1 MKRII
6 LQLSI
11 FTLWNIFLLQG
22 QPIREKINFNDD
34 WYFYKGDLIRG
45 YDKDLITSD
54 FQKIKLPHTFNLDD
68 WFDKR
73 DNDLD
78 FSITYYYYRGPAWYR
93 KSFELDEKDHN
104 KRIIISF
111 EAANAIA
118 EVWVNEQYVG
128 KHIGGYSGFQFDITK
143 YINFG
148 GQNLIAVRV
157 DNSYNYD
164 IPPQRA
170 DYVMYGGIYRDVY
183 LIKVNKLHID
193 HSLISVINPSD
204 NSATLKILVPIINN
218 HDEAS
223 NCILHVEIFNPF
235 NKKVL
240 EYKSSFSIEKNKSD
254 SLNLQIGKIINPLL
268 WSPDTPYL
276 YRAQIS
282 ILNNFG
288 ELLDTINEKFGIRYY
303 HFDPNEGFFINGKYL
318 KLHGVNRHQDR
329 EGYGNALSNEQHFED
344 IKMIKE
350 LGANFIRLAHYQQD
364 PSVLD
369 ACDSLGI
376 FVWEEIPVVTSIGK
390 EKFKENAMNMLKE
403 MITQHYN
410 HPSIIIWGLMN
421 ETLRTQPEDEL
432 SINIDL
438 CKALNNLAK
447 KLDPY
452 RLTAQAQMSSRGE
465 DIFKFT
471 DIRAWN
477 RYFGWYSGKFE
488 DFGTFMDQEKKSAP
502 NQPFIISEYGAGSKR
517 GYHVENPTFP
527 DFSEEWQLEFH
538 KSYWK
543 QIVERKWIA
552 GALIWNMFDFASDEK
567 AGNIPQ
573 QNQKGL
579 CDFGRRPKDVYY
591 FYQSMWSKKPM
602 IYIVSHTWT
611 DRYGKKNEKKYLEIF
626 SNCDTVEVI
635 LNGKK
640 LGRKYSYPFKWLI
653 EYNVGEN
660 LIEAIGIKGRDIVK
674 DILKINYQIRN

>member
-6 LQLSI
+6 LQLLI
-11 FTLWNIFLLQG
+11 FIFYNLFSLQG
-22 QPIREKINFNDD
+22 QPLREKINFNND
-34 WYFYKGDLIRG
+34 WYFFKGDLIKG

-54 FQKIKLPHTFNLDD
+54 FQKIKLPHTYNLDD

-93 KSFELDEKDHN
+93 KNFELEEKD
-104 KRIIISF
+104 KDKAIIISF
-111 EAANAIA
+111 EAANTVAD
-118 EVWVNEQYVG
+118 VWVNEQYVG

-143 YINFG
+143 YVNFG

-183 LIKVNKLHID
+183 LIKVNKLHLE
-193 HSLISVINPSD
+193 HSLISVINPSK
-204 NSATLKILVPIINN
+204 NSATIKILVPIVNN
-218 HDEAS
+218 HDVVS
-223 NCILHVEIFNPF
+223 NCILHIEIFNPY

-240 EYKSSFSIEKNKSD
+240 EYKSSFNVGKNKSD
-254 SLNLQIGKIINPLL
+254 SVNLEIGKIINPLL
-268 WSPDTPYL
+268 WSPDIPYL
-276 YRAQIS
+276 YRARIS
-282 ILNNFG
+282 LKNNVG
-288 ELLDTINEKFGIRYY
+288 ELLDSINEKFGIRYY

-318 KLHGVNRHQDR
+318 KLYGVNRHQDR
-329 EGYGNALSNEQHFED
+329 EGYGNALSNKQHVED

-410 HPSIIIWGLMN
+410 HPSIINWGLMN
-421 ETLRTQPEDEL
+421 ETVRTQPEDEL
-432 SINIDL
+432 FINIDL
-438 CKALNNLAK
+438 CKALNDLAK

-452 RLTAQAQMSSRGE
+452 RLTAQAQMSSRGD
-465 DIFKFT
+465 DIFKHT

-488 DFGTFMDQEKKSAP
+488 DFGAFMDQERKSAP

-538 KSYWK
+538 KSYWE

-611 DRYGKKNEKKYLEIF
+611 DRSGKKNEKKTLEIF
-626 SNCDTVEVI
+626 SNCDTVEVT

-640 LGRKYSYPFKWLI
+640 LERKYSYPFKWLV
-653 EYNVGEN
+653 EYNEGEN
-660 LIEAIGIKGRDIVK
+660 IIEAIGIKGRDIVK
-674 DILKINYQIRN
+674 DVLKINYRIKN